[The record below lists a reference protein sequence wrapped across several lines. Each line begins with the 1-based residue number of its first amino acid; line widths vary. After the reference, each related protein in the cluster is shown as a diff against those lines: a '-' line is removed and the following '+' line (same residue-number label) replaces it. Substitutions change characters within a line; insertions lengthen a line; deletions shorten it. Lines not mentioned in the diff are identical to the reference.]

1 MRNQRQSFYRFKPA
15 VNLLAFAVMMAANS
29 NLPAADDPVPYPPE
43 GVHFQFVVPVNL
55 TNLDS
60 KVKRVDLSCSIG
72 YGPNTFAGLG
82 SGQASIPVD
91 AAGRAVQRVIMAIV
105 VQAQNLQHL
114 NSASGWLCKLYAV
127 DDSGRAGTE
136 FRIPT
141 GPGTGHF
148 AALRTGSPAAD
159 VGGGTK
165 VLQAKGNVR

>member
-1 MRNQRQSFYRFKPA
+1 MRNQKQSFYRSKP
-15 VNLLAFAVMMAANS
+15 VLHLLAFAVLMAASS
-29 NLPAADDPVPYPPE
+29 NLPAADPIPNPPE
-43 GVHFQFVVPVNL
+43 GVHFQLVVPINL
-55 TNLDS
+55 TNLDPR
-60 KVKRVDLSCSIG
+60 VKRVDVSCSIG
-72 YGPNTFAGLG
+72 YMPNTFAGLG

-114 NSASGWLCKLYAV
+114 NSASGWMCKLYAV
-127 DDSGRAGTE
+127 EGTGRAGTE
-136 FRIPT
+136 FRIIPT
-141 GPGTGHF
+141 GPGAGHF